1 MFICNHCPYVKHIRA
16 GLAAFGRF
24 CQERGVGMVA
34 ISSNDVVNYPDDG
47 PEQMAREAKE
57 SGYVFPYLFD
67 ESQEVARAFDA
78 ACTPDL
84 YIYDARGRLAYR
96 GQFDDSRPK
105 NTAPV
110 TGADARSAVEALLA
124 GQAPSADQKPSIG
137 CNIKWKSV

>member
-1 MFICNHCPYVKHIRA
+1 
-16 GLAAFGRF
+16 
-24 CQERGVGMVA
+24 
-34 ISSNDVVNYPDDG
+34 
-47 PEQMAREAKE
+47 MAR
-57 SGYVFPYLFD
+57 D
-67 ESQEVARAFDA
+67 ESRRSRAAGRQVARHLEPVAGSRTFDA

-110 TGADARSAVEALLA
+110 TGADARAAVEALLA

-137 CNIKWKSV
+137 CNIKWKST